1 MLYIAI
7 GILGATVMPH
17 NLYLHSSIVQTRKY
31 GDTAESKREAIRFAT
46 IDSTVALMF
55 ALFINAAI
63 LVMAA
68 ATFHGTGHEDVADIG
83 DAYKLLAPLLGTH
96 AGQHAVRGRAAL
108 LGPERDAHRHAGRPD
123 RDGRLPQHPPAARGC
138 GG

>member
-1 MLYIAI
+1 M
-7 GILGATVMPH
+7 
-17 NLYLHSSIVQTRKY
+17 S
-31 GDTAESKREAIRFAT
+31 
-46 IDSTVALMF
+46 

-83 DAYKLLAPLLGTH
+83 DAYQLLAPLLGTS
-96 AGQHAVRGRAAL
+96 AGEHAVRGRAAL
-108 LGPERDAHRHAGRPD
+108 LGPERDADRHARRPD
-123 RDGRLPQHPPAARGC
+123 RDGRASSTSACGRGC

>member
-31 GDTAESKREAIRFAT
+31 RDTLEGKREAIRFAT
-46 IDSTVALMF
+46 IDSAVALMF

-63 LVMAA
+63 LIMAA
-68 ATFHGTGHEDVADIG
+68 ATFHGTGHQDVAEIG
-83 DAYKLLAPLLGTH
+83 DAYQAALAAPRH
-96 AGQHAVRGRAAL
+96 DAGQHRCSRWRCCAPARTPRS
-108 LGPERDAHRHAGRPD
+108 PERS
-123 RDGRLPQHPPAARGC
+123 PARS
-138 GG
+138 

>member
-1 MLYIAI
+1 MPRLEIIKNPQMLFVAI

-31 GDTAESKREAIRFAT
+31 EQNAEGKAKPSNSRR

-63 LVMAA
+63 LIVSA
-68 ATFHGTGHEDVADIG
+68 ATFYTRGQHDVAEIQ
-83 DAYKLLAPLLGTH
+83 DAYKFSRRPLAFL
-96 AGQHAVRGRAAL
+96 GRAL
-108 LGPERDAHRHAGRPD
+108 FRGGLCWLPD
-123 RDGRLPQHPPAARGC
+123 KIPL
-138 GG
+138 